1 MLPTVAEQ
9 RSAAHGQAGQR
20 TPAGQSARNGATCLA
35 AATDVNLQETCLS
48 KADGKAK
55 DKVQLPVHYSRTEGK

>member
-9 RSAAHGQAGQR
+9 RSAAHGHAGQR
-20 TPAGQSARNGATCLA
+20 TPAGQSARNGEMCLA
-35 AATDVNLQETCLS
+35 AATGVALQEACLS

-55 DKVQLPVHYSRTEGK
+55 DEVQLPVHYSRTEEK